1 MRRLLGFTL
10 AAVFSTSLFAMH
22 CPMDMAKIDEQ
33 LQNNPPED
41 AATLAQVKDLRAQGE
56 ELHNAGKHAEAVEVL
71 GQALDLLGSN
81 P

>member
-10 AAVFSTSLFAMH
+10 AIAFSASVFAMH

-41 AATLAQVKDLRAQGE
+41 AATLERVKELRAQGE
-56 ELHNAGKHAEAVEVL
+56 ELHNAGKHSESVEVL
-71 GQALDLLGSN
+71 GQALDLLGAGR
-81 P
+81 

>member
-10 AAVFSTSLFAMH
+10 AIAFSTSLFAMH

-41 AATLAQVKDLRAQGE
+41 AATLERVKELRAQGE
-56 ELHNAGKHAEAVEVL
+56 ELHNAGKHAESVEAL
-71 GQALDLLGSN
+71 GEALDLLSAN